1 MNFTRITLT
10 LCMLGSVFS
19 ILPGCQPKTSSSEL
33 LADTASI
40 QKGQAIFSQQCA
52 ACHNFRQDGIGPQL
66 GGLTATASPE
76 WIERFIRDP
85 KLMIESGDERAH
97 QIFEKYKTIMPRS
110 EEHTSELQ
118 SPCNLVCR

>member
-1 MNFTRITLT
+1 MNLNQTSLA
-10 LCMLGSVFS
+10 LCVLGSVFS
-19 ILPGCQPKTSSSEL
+19 ILTCCQSKTEST
-33 LADTASI
+33 ADPNAPDTASI
-40 QKGQAIFSQQCA
+40 RKGQAIFFQQCA

-97 QIFEKYKTIMPRS
+97 QIFEKYKTIMPS
-110 EEHTSELQ
+110 FPSLSDEEL
-118 SPCNLVCR
+118 